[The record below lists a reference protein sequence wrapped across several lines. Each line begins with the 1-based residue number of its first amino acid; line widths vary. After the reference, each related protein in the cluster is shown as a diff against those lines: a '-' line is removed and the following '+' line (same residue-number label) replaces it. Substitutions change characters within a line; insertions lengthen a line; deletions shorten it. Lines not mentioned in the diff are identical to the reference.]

1 MKAII
6 GSSIGRKIVSAL
18 LAIYLLTYGLTAAV
32 VYTGVRRSLLD
43 TAADN
48 LAQVADLKYQRLCNR
63 MDELATDLTAWAQL
77 EVMNDLVSGDVDRR
91 IGTTLEA
98 LQRLYGLSG
107 GIYAFD
113 AAGALIADADGVEG
127 TPPPGTRLPA
137 GWSVT
142 ARGAT
147 FLDKH
152 RNPLGAGNIVAL
164 AIPVF
169 GTFAPDYRVGTLV
182 IALPWNAIET
192 LLNGV
197 ESRTTLV
204 RLAPRPAVLSTAAE
218 PTGDAGNRIVGRSL
232 PRDGLLRSWQVVV
245 SQPASTVTRSLR
257 QVALELALLGL
268 LLAAP
273 IVAFVR
279 WTGRRLTA
287 PIMDL
292 TQAVRAIAET
302 DRLDIQVPVTSR
314 DELGFLARSFNQMT
328 AGLRNAREER
338 DRSMRDLE
346 HLNLTLEGKVAD
358 RTAEL
363 EAAITAQRRLI
374 SDISHEIK
382 SPLARLSMALGLA
395 RRQVEPQAPR
405 HFDRMEQEITA
416 IAALASEL
424 LTLARLEGAAGA
436 LQRAPVDLPGLL
448 RTIIADAAYERP
460 DRQGDMTLTVAPG
473 LPQDGVFPGNADLL
487 RRAIEN
493 VIRNA
498 LFYTT
503 AGVPVAVTLDAMPAG
518 LRLAVADKGPGVPAD
533 AIAQLFDPFY
543 RADPARARDTGG
555 TGIGLTICKRV
566 VEVHGGT
573 VTAAHNVP
581 HGLVVEM
588 TLPILPETPQD
599 RHAATPQD

>member
-6 GSSIGRKIVSAL
+6 GSSVGRKIVSAL

-32 VYTGVRRSLLD
+32 VYTGVRRSLLES
-43 TAADN
+43 AEGG
-48 LAQVADLKYQRLCNR
+48 LAQVADLKYQRLSNR

-98 LQRLYGLSG
+98 LQRLYGLAG
-107 GIYAFD
+107 GLYAFD
-113 AAGALIADADGVEG
+113 AAGTLIADADGDAG
-127 TPPPGTRLPA
+127 TPAPGTHLPA
-137 GWSVT
+137 AWTVT
-142 ARGAT
+142 AAGAT

-152 RNPLGAGNIVAL
+152 RNPLGAGDLVAL

-169 GTFAPDYRVGTLV
+169 GSFAPGYRVGTLV
-182 IALPWNAIET
+182 IALPWSTVET

-197 ESRTTLV
+197 EPRTVLV
-204 RLAPRPAVLSTAAE
+204 RLPPHPAVLSSAAD
-218 PTGDAGNRIVGRSL
+218 TGLERESRIIGRSVQ
-232 PRDGLLRSWQVVV
+232 RDGLLRSWQVVV
-245 SQPASTVTRSLR
+245 SQPVSVVTRPLR
-257 QVALELALLGL
+257 QVALELALLGI
-268 LLAAP
+268 LLAVP
-273 IVAFVR
+273 IFAFVR
-279 WTGRRLTA
+279 WLGRRLTA

-292 TQAVRAIAET
+292 TRAVRVIADT
-302 DRLDIQVPVTSR
+302 DHLDIQVPVTSQ
-314 DELGFLARSFNQMT
+314 DELGFLARSFNHMT
-328 AGLRNAREER
+328 VNLRNAREER

-405 HFDRMEQEITA
+405 HFDRMEREIA
-416 IAALASEL
+416 AVAALASEL
-424 LTLARLEGAAGA
+424 LTLARLEGAAVA
-436 LQRAPVDLPGLL
+436 LQRVPVDLQALVG
-448 RTIIADAAYERP
+448 TIIADAAYERP
-460 DRQGDMTLTVAPG
+460 DRQRDLTLTVEADLPG
-473 LPQDGVFPGNADLL
+473 RGVIAGNADLL

-503 AGVPVAVTLDAMPAG
+503 AGVPVTVTVAANAATG
-518 LRLAVADKGPGVPAD
+518 LSLTVADRGPGVSD
-533 AIAQLFDPFY
+533 EAIGQLFDPFY

-566 VEVHGGT
+566 VELHGGT
-573 VTAAHNVP
+573 VVATHNRP
-581 HGLVVEM
+581 SGLLVEI
-588 TLPILPETPQD
+588 ILPVAP
-599 RHAATPQD
+599 ATPQN